1 MGFIKESDAFRSRV
15 PSCSVEMAIDLA
27 RFGNGHPPAPKK
39 RDLSHCAKIS
49 VGRVSWVIVSL

>member
-27 RFGNGHPPAPKK
+27 RFGNGHPPK

>member
-15 PSCSVEMAIDLA
+15 TSCSVEMAIDLA
-27 RFGNGHPPAPKK
+27 RFGNGHPPPK
-39 RDLSHCAKIS
+39 RDFSHCAKIS